1 MASESLHI
9 MFAGA
14 FDASAVDEARS
25 KGRVTVL
32 DSYDQDALVQ
42 SMGDVDAL
50 LVRTDA
56 RVTRRVLE
64 NAPRLRVIGRGG
76 TGLDNIDLQAARE
89 RGISVVYTPAAATD
103 AVADLTVGMM
113 IALLRQVT
121 LVDGLVRAGR
131 FDEARAQNIG
141 AELSTLTLGIVGMG
155 RIGKAVGRRCRLG
168 FGMTVLYNDIVEPGP
183 LTFEA
188 TSASKEELFA
198 RCDVVSLHV
207 PLTRETRG
215 MISADALALF
225 KHTAILINTARGA
238 VVDDV
243 ALAGAL
249 RSAALGGAAL
259 DVFDPE
265 PLPPDHPLL
274 SAPHTVLTPHIGA
287 RTVGSLSRMNDV
299 VHDVLAVLEGRAPRY
314 PAR

>member
-14 FDASAVDEARS
+14 FDASAVDQARS

-32 DSYDQDALVQ
+32 DSYDEETLVR
-42 SMGDVDAL
+42 SVGDVDAL
-50 LVRTDA
+50 LVRTRA

-89 RGISVVYTPAAATD
+89 RGIPVVYTPAAATD

-121 LVDGLVRAGR
+121 FADGLVRASR

-141 AELSTLTLGIVGMG
+141 VELSTLTLGIVGMG
-155 RIGKAVGRRCRLG
+155 RIGKAVGRRCRQG

-188 TSASKEELFA
+188 TSSSKEDLFA
-198 RCDVVSLHV
+198 CCDVVSLHV
-207 PLTRETRG
+207 PLTSETRG
-215 MISADALALF
+215 MINDDSLALF

-249 RSAALGGAAL
+249 GTGALGGAAL

-274 SAPHTVLTPHIGA
+274 TAC
-287 RTVGSLSRMNDV
+287 R
-299 VHDVLAVLEGRAPRY
+299 
-314 PAR
+314 